1 MPSGVAGRILIT
13 RLVQHRGRS
22 PQRNFCQLRHAMN
35 VSSPVIDSFEDKR
48 DLLKDA
54 SDQIA
59 IGSGALHDLNNLRAC
74 LVEILEHLERDAGIE
89 AAAHDLYR
97 GAVAIVESGSAPTR
111 RQQRLFE
118 EAAQRFEERLNKLT

>member
-1 MPSGVAGRILIT
+1 
-13 RLVQHRGRS
+13 
-22 PQRNFCQLRHAMN
+22 MN

-74 LVEILEHLERDAGIE
+74 LVEILEHLERDAGSKQS
-89 AAAHDLYR
+89 HDLYR

-118 EAAQRFEERLNKLT
+118 KAAQRFEERLNKLT